1 MKKIAIVTA
10 VAAGLAFS
18 APPAAAQG
26 VCVVGV
32 FIAAFYANAKENRE
46 LTAKEAA
53 TCGLMYGADV
63 PKAAPAKAKQPQKA
77 AARTKT
83 Q

>member
-1 MKKIAIVTA
+1 MKKTAIVTA
-10 VAAGLAFS
+10 VVAGLAFS